1 MELWD
6 IYDEFRNPKGYVHER
21 GKHIERGDYHL
32 VVHVWIVNDKGEYL
46 IQRRQPWKHG
56 WPNMWDCAAGGS
68 ALIKENTKEASIREV
83 KEEIGVDL
91 DEKNMEKLLEILNDI
106 QPDADYETCTTLID
120 DEVLDSFAI
129 LSIVG
134 ELEEAFD
141 IEITPVDIVPENFNS
156 AQALWAMVQR
166 LQEA

>member
-1 MELWD
+1 
-6 IYDEFRNPKGYVHER
+6 
-21 GKHIERGDYHL
+21 
-32 VVHVWIVNDKGEYL
+32 
-46 IQRRQPWKHG
+46 
-56 WPNMWDCAAGGS
+56 
-68 ALIKENTKEASIREV
+68 
-83 KEEIGVDL
+83 
-91 DEKNMEKLLEILNDI
+91 MEKLLEILNDI

-129 LSIVG
+129 LYIVG

-156 AQALWAMVQR
+156 AQALWDMVQR